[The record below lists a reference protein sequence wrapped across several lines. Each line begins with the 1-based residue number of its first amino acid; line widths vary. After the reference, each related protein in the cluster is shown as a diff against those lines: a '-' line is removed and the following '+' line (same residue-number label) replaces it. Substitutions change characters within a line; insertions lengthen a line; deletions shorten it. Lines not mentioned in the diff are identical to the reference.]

1 MNKRKITRKL
11 MDGLIDTLDDC
22 ELDDV
27 IAILC
32 KVKSDNAGYDRY
44 YLFFDGDWEY
54 NDLLIYGERM
64 ETDEEFKSRREKERA
79 EKKKEADKIKKQ
91 ITKLEND
98 LRRMK

>member
-1 MNKRKITRKL
+1 MG
-11 MDGLIDTLDDC
+11 GLIDTLDDC

-32 KVKSDNAGYDRY
+32 KIKSDNAGYDRY

-64 ETDEEFKSRREKERA
+64 ETDEELERRIYLEKLRKQEEIERL
-79 EKKKEADKIKKQ
+79 EKKQK
-91 ITKLEND
+91 KLENK